1 MLDFMRRHAGTWM
14 IKALLFAIVVVFIF
28 WGVGS
33 WTRHEEGIVATVNG
47 EAISIESYRR
57 QYNRMLDQVRQS
69 FGTALSDELLR
80 AMDLPN
86 RALDELIDQVLL
98 RQAAE
103 RFRLE
108 VSDEELS
115 RSVHRI
121 PAFQANGRFDAAR
134 YRQVLSLNRMTPEVF
149 ESLQRESLLVQKLAR
164 IVTGGAQ
171 VSGREVEEWYAWNRQ
186 AVQVD
191 WAVIESERFREV
203 QATTEEIARHFEEN
217 REAYRRP
224 AEVRV
229 RFVRIDPEAFRGKLT
244 PEERELEAYYE
255 EHRERFA
262 VPRTVEASH
271 ILLRLEADA
280 PPEKVEAARA
290 RLAELRRR
298 ILEGADFA
306 ALAREVSEDPG
317 SREQG
322 GRLPAFRRGDVV
334 PAFAE
339 AAFAL
344 APGALSEP
352 VRTPFGWHL
361 IRVERVNEERTRP
374 FTEVKAEIAE
384 RLTRERARNAASEL
398 AEALYDAALASGDLA
413 QAAAG
418 QGLEIQSTG
427 FFSREQP
434 PAGLAQ
440 PARFAEA
447 AFALAPGEV
456 SDILDLPDGYFLL
469 QHEEARPSRIPELAE
484 VEERVRADV
493 VRRKQAERALEQARA
508 LLADLKGGA
517 SPEATAKKYGVSFRP
532 SGFFQRSDAIEGLG
546 HEPAV
551 NRAAFELSE
560 RKPFP
565 EEPLATE
572 KGFCVIRFAGR
583 RDPEAAG
590 LERERERIREQLL
603 QQKRVQLWEAWMN
616 DLRRSGKIERRKDL
630 A

>member
-33 WTRHEEGIVATVNG
+33 WTQHEEGIVATVNG
-47 EAISIESYRR
+47 EAISIEAYRR
-57 QYNRMLDQVRQS
+57 QYNRMLDQLRQS
-69 FGTALSDELLR
+69 FGAGLSEELLR

-103 RFRLE
+103 RFGLE

-121 PAFQANGRFDAAR
+121 AAFQANGRFDAAR
-134 YRQVLSLNRMTPEVF
+134 YRQLLSLNRLTPEVF
-149 ESLQRESLLVQKLAR
+149 ESLQRESLRVQKLAR
-164 IVTGGAQ
+164 LVTGGAK
-171 VSGREVEEWYAWNRQ
+171 VSDRELEEWYAWNRL

-191 WAVIESERFREV
+191 WAVIESERFGEV
-203 QATTEEIARHFEEN
+203 QATAEEIARHFEEN

-229 RFVRIDPEAFRGKLT
+229 RFVRIDPEALRGRHT
-244 PEERELEAYYE
+244 PGERELEAYYE
-255 EHRERFA
+255 EQRERFV

-271 ILLRLEADA
+271 ILLRLEENAS
-280 PPEKVEAARA
+280 PEAVEAARA
-290 RLAELRRR
+290 RIAELRQR

-322 GRLPAFRRGDVV
+322 GRLPPLRREDVV

-344 APGALSEP
+344 APGTVSEP

-361 IRVERVNEERTRP
+361 IRVERVNEQRTRT
-374 FTEVKAEIAE
+374 FLEVKEEIAE
-384 RLTRERARNAASEL
+384 RLSRERARNAASDL
-398 AEALYDAALASGDLA
+398 AEAVYDAVLAAGDLA
-413 QAAAG
+413 QAVAG
-418 QGLEIQSTG
+418 RELEVQTTG

-434 PAGLAQ
+434 PPALAQ
-440 PARFAEA
+440 PAPFVEA

-456 SDILDLPDGYFLL
+456 SDILDLSDGYFLL
-469 QHEEARPSRIPELAE
+469 QHEEGRPSRIPELAE

-493 VRRKQAERALEQARA
+493 LRRKKTARALEQARA
-508 LLADLKGGA
+508 LLADLRGGA
-517 SPEATAKKYGVSFRP
+517 APEAAAKKYGVSFRP
-532 SGFFQRSDAIEGLG
+532 SGFFQRSEAIEGLG
-546 HEPAV
+546 LEPAV
-551 NRAAFELSE
+551 NQAAFELSE
-560 RKPFP
+560 RRPFP

-590 LERERERIREQLL
+590 LERERDRIREQLL
-603 QQKRVQLWEAWMN
+603 QQKRMQLWEAWMS
-616 DLRRSGKIERRKDL
+616 DLRRNGRIERRKEL